1 MPNKFLKLM
10 KTYSA
15 IETKA
20 QKEALINEF
29 KGNLFEYLVASSIAR
44 NNKVERAFIGS
55 FGGQMKE
62 QFSHYEQWL
71 RQNEPE
77 LLKEL
82 PVLAQATAKSLE
94 NFLPE
99 YVENVLVMGKM
110 AAGNHD
116 MTFGECDIMA
126 IGRDQKVPI
135 SLKLCKGGAF
145 VNTKSAGVKSFLS
158 NYFTEISLAHDFQKQ
173 FSEFID
179 ESFLR
184 MGHELYA
191 MAGLEFSG
199 RFDTEWRDA
208 GLSELPGQLPKNMQE
223 VVLETYYILARKLYE
238 YLKNLNEVEPVLFAK
253 ALWPLIGQRDD
264 NLVQATCFHK
274 STKKNGKDH
283 KYQLSSLLVHRHER
297 GAKESVS
304 AFIKPIKEKISSFEI
319 LFSGLI
325 LQIRIKPMNK
335 FTTAS
340 YKVNCSIKEV
350 GSDDDK

>member
-1 MPNKFLKLM
+1 M

-29 KGNLFEYLVASSIAR
+29 KGNLFEYLVASFVAR
-44 NNKVERAFIGS
+44 NFKIERAFIGS

-82 PVLAQATAKSLE
+82 PILAQATAKSLE
-94 NFLPE
+94 DYLPQDI
-99 YVENVLVMGKM
+99 ENVLVMGKM

-126 IGRDQKVPI
+126 IGANSKVPI

-158 NYFTEISLAHDFQKQ
+158 NYFTEINFSHEFQKE
-173 FSEFID
+173 FSEYID

-191 MAGLEFSG
+191 MAGLDFTG
-199 RFDTEWRDA
+199 RFDKEWSD
-208 GLSELPGQLPKNMQE
+208 GGFSELPGQLPKEMQE
-223 VVLETYYILARKLYE
+223 VVLETYYSLARKLYF
-238 YLKNLNEVEPVLFAK
+238 YLVKLNELDPFSFSK
-253 ALWPLIGQRDD
+253 SLWPLIGQRDD

-274 STKKNGKDH
+274 SSRKNGVEC
-283 KYQLSSLLVHRHER
+283 KYQLSGILVHKHEGR
-297 GAKESVS
+297 AHNDSLAVIRPLKD
-304 AFIKPIKEKISSFEI
+304 KISSFEI
-319 LFSGLI
+319 IFCGLI

-340 YKVNCSIKEV
+340 YKVNCSIKEI
-350 GSDDDK
+350 GNDDDN